1 MNIKMITATAGLL
14 ALSACTTPDR
24 VDFGG
29 TSYVQAIS
37 GQTQPCAS
45 ANLRLQSRAQLVYP
59 PSLMAIA
66 YANQSRGFNYTV
78 PLSFDVTPQGQV
90 VNVQFAGPSSDTTNS
105 AKREAIFNAAE
116 SLSGYT
122 YAWPTGSTPGYAL
135 NCRQEINFSTSYQT
149 TP

>member
-1 MNIKMITATAGLL
+1 MKIQLIATVCLLGLG
-14 ALSACTTPDR
+14 ACTTPDR

-29 TSYVQAIS
+29 TSYVQAVS
-37 GQTQPCAS
+37 GPSQPCETT
-45 ANLRLQSRAQLVYP
+45 NLRRQSRAELVYP

-66 YANQSRGFNYTV
+66 YANQSRGFSYTV
-78 PLSFDVTPQGQV
+78 PLTFDVTPEGRA
-90 VNVQFAGPSSDTTNS
+90 VNVRFAGNPADTTNS

-116 SLSGYT
+116 SLSGYQF
-122 YAWPTGSTPGYAL
+122 AWPTGSTPGYAL